1 MRKPALAIVIPAYKA
16 TYLERTLKSL
26 EAQTCKD
33 FNVYVGDDNSPYH
46 IKDIIERFTNSLN
59 LFYYQFEDNLGGC
72 DLVGQWK
79 RCIDLSKGEE
89 WLWLFSDDDEMEE
102 RCVELF
108 YETINTGVDF
118 DLYHFDVI
126 PIDKQ
131 SDASCL
137 KKLSKRPFKKIL
149 SSKDF
154 VLQRLKY
161 QINSFVVEF
170 IFSRKAYEENG
181 GFQNFDMAWGTDDAT
196 WAKLSTSKG
205 IYTIDGAKVRWR
217 YSGDNITSIESADV
231 MRRKGYAVVKLLS
244 YYDTLFKD
252 VSLNKW
258 YFNYYLHMIYNV
270 MKSCEWKD
278 VKQIISLYKKD
289 HTDLVPFWV
298 WKLIHKIT
306 KIK

>member
-1 MRKPALAIVIPAYKA
+1 MNKLAIIIPAYKIDFFDM
-16 TYLERTLKSL
+16 TLASL
-26 EAQTCKD
+26 AKQTCKD
-33 FNVYVGDDNSPYH
+33 FTVYVGDDCSPSDFGSLIRNYEN
-46 IKDIIERFTNSLN
+46 KLDIHYKRFEN
-59 LFYYQFEDNLGGC
+59 NLGGK
-72 DLVGQWK
+72 DLVAQWE
-79 RCIDLSKGEE
+79 RCVDLTQGEP
-89 WLWLFSDDDEMEE
+89 WLWFFSDDDEMEE

-108 YETINTGVDF
+108 YETIKTGVDF

-131 SDASCL
+131 SNASCL
-137 KKLSKRPFKKIL
+137 EKLSKRPFKKIL
-149 SSKDF
+149 SSKEF

-181 GFQNFDMAWGTDDAT
+181 GFQKFDMAWGTDDAT